1 MSRQPS
7 IADQRFDIRENQ
19 VLVRQPVERMPTM
32 PRSNTAVT
40 DREGE
45 SDLPEPSMLRG
56 TQAKR
61 RQSIIDE
68 AHRMIV
74 ESVDETVQIR
84 DIADRAGV
92 ALGTAYRYFGSKE
105 RLFAEVYAQ
114 WCQRLNDEL
123 IRDIRKGRSNT
134 ERTRL
139 LARTMF
145 ERLASEPQLASIG
158 RVLKLTEDP
167 AILRIVHRTEHGM
180 LELFRNALHDVEQ
193 RDADSIAMIVM
204 SVIRA
209 AQDRNSAGVVSVDD
223 ANRELAK
230 AVKMV
235 LEFRDPALETATP
248 RVRRAARGTK
258 QN

>member
-1 MSRQPS
+1 
-7 IADQRFDIRENQ
+7 
-19 VLVRQPVERMPTM
+19 M
-32 PRSNTAVT
+32 PRSDTATT
-40 DREGE
+40 DRHVEGE
-45 SDLPEPSMLRG
+45 LPEPSMLRG

-61 RQSIIDE
+61 RQRILDE

-74 ESVDETVQIR
+74 TSGDETVQIR

-105 RLFAEVYAQ
+105 RLFAEVYAH

-123 IRDIRKGRSNT
+123 MSDIRKGSSNT

-145 ERLASEPQLASIG
+145 ERLVSEPQLASIG
-158 RVLKLTEDP
+158 RALRLTDEP
-167 AILRIVHRTEHGM
+167 SIVHIVNRTERGM
-180 LELFRNALHDVEQ
+180 LELFRNALHDVDQ

-209 AQDRNSAGVVSVDD
+209 SQDRYSAGLVSVDE
-223 ANRELAK
+223 ANREIAK
-230 AVKMV
+230 AVRMV
-235 LEFRDPALETATP
+235 LEFRDPALEVASP
-248 RVRRAARGTK
+248 RGRRPSS
-258 QN
+258 

>member
-1 MSRQPS
+1 
-7 IADQRFDIRENQ
+7 
-19 VLVRQPVERMPTM
+19 M
-32 PRSNTAVT
+32 PRSDTVT
-40 DREGE
+40 SDLDDD

-61 RQSIIDE
+61 RQRIIDI
-68 AHRMIV
+68 AHAMIA
-74 ESVDETVQIR
+74 ESSDENVQIR

-105 RLFAEVYAQ
+105 RLFAEVYEQ
-114 WCQRLNDEL
+114 WCLRVNDQL
-123 IRDIRKGRSNT
+123 VHGIRRGKSNT

-145 ERLASEPQLASIG
+145 KRLTDEPQLASIG
-158 RVLKLTEDP
+158 RVLKVTEDP
-167 AILRIVHRTEHGM
+167 AILRIIHRTDHGM
-180 LELFRNALHDVEQ
+180 LQLFRDALHGVEQ

-209 AQDRNSAGVVSVDD
+209 AQDLHSAGLLAFDE
-223 ANRELAK
+223 ANREIAK

-235 LEFRDPALETATP
+235 LEFRDPALAARSP
-248 RVRRAARGTK
+248 RAGGQSRPLGKARAASR
-258 QN
+258 